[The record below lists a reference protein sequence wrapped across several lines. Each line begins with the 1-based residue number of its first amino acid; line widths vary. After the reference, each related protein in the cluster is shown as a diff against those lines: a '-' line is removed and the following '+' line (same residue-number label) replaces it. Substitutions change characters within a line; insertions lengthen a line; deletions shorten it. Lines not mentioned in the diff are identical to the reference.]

1 MGPKAIHVVS
11 HNQCLSQDQLNE
23 WRRIDPFT
31 HLTVITDRSHWEFPF
46 RSGRIDQG
54 STEFNE
60 LQFIDLDVN
69 PSKPTQPGRH
79 VLELGIRYMS

>member
-11 HNQCLSQDQLNE
+11 LINVFLDYLNE
-23 WRRIDPFT
+23 WLRIDPIT

-69 PSKPTQPGRH
+69 PSKPTQPSRR
-79 VLELGIRYMS
+79 VLELGK